1 MFQLVE
7 KQPYLIGRAAVG
19 AAAEQFEPVR
29 FNREATATRGFSR
42 HGINAAILHLC
53 DCPTRHA
60 DQVVVMG
67 RLARH
72 VGVPAIWQ
80 VNALNEPLLGEQ
92 VEEAEDGGAA
102 NAEASPTRIGD
113 EVGRRE
119 VAVALGNECRNLT
132 ARTGKADP
140 RLV

>member
-1 MFQLVE
+1 MFRLVE
-7 KQPYLIGRAAVG
+7 EQLYLVGSAAVG

-29 FNREATATRGFSR
+29 FNGEATATRGLRR
-42 HGINAAILHLC
+42 HGVDAAILYLC

-60 DQVVVMG
+60 DQMVVMG
-67 RLARH
+67 WLARH
-72 VGVPAIWQ
+72 VGMPAIWQ
-80 VNALNEPLLGEQ
+80 VNALNESLLGEQ
-92 VEEAEDGGAA
+92 VEEAEDRGPA
-102 NAEASPTRIGD
+102 NAEASLTRIGD

-119 VAVALGNECRNLT
+119 VPVALGNERRNLT

>member
-1 MFQLVE
+1 
-7 KQPYLIGRAAVG
+7 
-19 AAAEQFEPVR
+19 VR
-29 FNREATATRGFSR
+29 FDGEAAATRGFGR
-42 HGINAAILHLC
+42 HGINAAIVDLG
-53 DCPTRHA
+53 DCSAGDT
-60 DQVVVMG
+60 DKVVMVR

-80 VNALNEPLLGEQ
+80 VNALNEPLLGEK

-102 NAEASPTRIGD
+102 NPEASLTCVGD

-119 VAVALGNECRNLT
+119 VTVALANERRNLT

>member
-7 KQPYLIGRAAVG
+7 KQPYLVGSAAVG

-29 FNREATATRGFSR
+29 FDGEAAATRGFGR
-42 HGINAAILHLC
+42 HGINAAIIDLG
-53 DCPTRHA
+53 DRSAGDT
-60 DQVVVMG
+60 DKVVMV
-67 RLARH
+67 RWLAWD
-72 VGVPAIWQ
+72 VGVPAVWQ
-80 VNALNEPLLGEQ
+80 VNPLNEPLLGEK

-102 NAEASPTRIGD
+102 NPQAALTCVGD
-113 EVGRRE
+113 QVGGGEVP
-119 VAVALGNECRNLT
+119 VALRNERGNLT

>member
-1 MFQLVE
+1 M
-7 KQPYLIGRAAVG
+7 
-19 AAAEQFEPVR
+19 
-29 FNREATATRGFSR
+29 
-42 HGINAAILHLC
+42 
-53 DCPTRHA
+53 
-60 DQVVVMG
+60 
-67 RLARH
+67 
-72 VGVPAIWQ
+72 PAIWQ

-102 NAEASPTRIGD
+102 NAKATLTRIGD

-119 VAVALGNECRNLT
+119 VTVTLGNERRNLT

>member
-1 MFQLVE
+1 MFRLVE
-7 KQPYLIGRAAVG
+7 EPLYLVGSAAVG

-29 FNREATATRGFSR
+29 FNGEATATRGLRR
-42 HGINAAILHLC
+42 HGVDAAILYLC

-60 DQVVVMG
+60 DQMVVMG
-67 RLARH
+67 WLARH
-72 VGVPAIWQ
+72 VGMPAIWQ
-80 VNALNEPLLGEQ
+80 VNALNESLLGEQ

-102 NAEASPTRIGD
+102 NAKATLTRIGD

-119 VAVALGNECRNLT
+119 VTVALGNERRNLT